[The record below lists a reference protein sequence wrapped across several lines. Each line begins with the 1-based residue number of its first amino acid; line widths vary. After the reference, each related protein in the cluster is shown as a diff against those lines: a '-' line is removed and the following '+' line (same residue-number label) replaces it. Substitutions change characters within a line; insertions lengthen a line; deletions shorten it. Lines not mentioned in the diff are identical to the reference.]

1 MAGKSDA
8 LRERYER
15 FSQGDLE
22 GALDLWS
29 DDFVW
34 EGSSASDL
42 PGSGRHEGK
51 QAAIEVLQQAV
62 GAWDKFELS
71 ADEFIEQGRHRRFTR
86 THRPGEGRAVRAAG
100 RRAHLALSRR
110 RPNLPP
116 ADPHRHPPK
125 RTNSRYRLKLSG
137 KARKRTPASR
147 SSSNVGRLA
156 PAALHTD
163 LDKN

>member
-1 MAGKSDA
+1 LDRSGEERGMAGKSDA
-8 LRERYER
+8 LRDRYQR

-34 EGSSASDL
+34 EGSNASDL

-71 ADEFIEQGRHRRFTR
+71 ADEFIEQGDTVVVLGHTDVAK
-86 THRPGEGRAVRAAG
+86 GERSER
-100 RRAHLALSRR
+100 
-110 RPNLPP
+110 LPVV
-116 ADPHRHPPK
+116 HIW
-125 RTNSRYRLKLSG
+125 RYRGDEEICRLQILSDTLQS
-137 KARKRTPASR
+137 ARILGIA
-147 SSSNVGRLA
+147 
-156 PAALHTD
+156 
-163 LDKN
+163 